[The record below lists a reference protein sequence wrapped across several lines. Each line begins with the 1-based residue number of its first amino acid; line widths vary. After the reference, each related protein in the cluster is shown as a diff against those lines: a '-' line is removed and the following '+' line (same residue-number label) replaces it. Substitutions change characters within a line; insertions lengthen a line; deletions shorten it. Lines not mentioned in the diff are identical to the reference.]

1 MVFRKKTI
9 LGRKIKMGRK
19 SNAQKRMDRARAT
32 RLLNIQIRAK
42 KLQTLQKVREIVEQE
57 GRLPLLKSYR
67 QIEQIKKLLQDDEL
81 GHRQPFME
89 TQ

>member
-1 MVFRKKTI
+1 
-9 LGRKIKMGRK
+9 MGRK